1 MVRTE
6 IEGWLVYSLDLNMID
21 QTELAALRQDYS
33 QRELSKA
40 IVAAD
45 PFDQFTKWFN
55 EAVSSQIVE
64 PNAMHLGTA
73 TPDGRPSGR
82 TVLLKGF
89 DKSGFEFFTN
99 YGSAKARE
107 LVANPSCYL
116 HFFWKELERQ
126 VFIRGQ
132 AAKTS
137 EQESNEYFAA
147 RPYKSQ
153 IGAWASEQS
162 SVIESRSV
170 IENRFE
176 ELKEKYP
183 EGSVPCPPFWGGFRV
198 APDQFEFWQGRRSR
212 LHDRILYTRLENAWT
227 ISRLSP

>member
-1 MVRTE
+1 
-6 IEGWLVYSLDLNMID
+6 MID
-21 QTELAALRQDYS
+21 QTELAALRLDYS

-45 PFDQFTKWFN
+45 PFDQFSKWFG
-55 EAVSSQIVE
+55 EAVSSQIIE

-73 TPDGRPSGR
+73 TLDGRPSGR
-82 TVLLKGF
+82 TVLLKAF
-89 DKSGFEFFTN
+89 DKSGFKFFTN
-99 YGSAKARE
+99 RGSTKARE
-107 LVANPSCYL
+107 LAANPSCYL

-137 EQESNEYFAA
+137 DQESDEYFAA

-153 IGAWASEQS
+153 IGAWASAQS
-162 SVIESRSV
+162 SVIESRDV

-176 ELKEKYP
+176 ELKGKYP
-183 EGSVPCPPFWGGFRV
+183 EGSVPRPPFWGGFRV
-198 APDQFEFWQGRRSR
+198 APNQFEFWQGRRSR
-212 LHDRILYTRLENAWT
+212 LHDRICYEQKNGAWN
-227 ISRLSP
+227 IFRLSP